1 MIFISKLKRASMK
14 IRRIVP
20 VVIILISVANV
31 LAQQRPPKQI
41 SLYTTIDTVLTSA
54 NISAPLMPARQ
65 AKVEAPPL
73 QSEVFMPLAGYKI
86 SSAFGWRRH
95 PLTGKQH
102 FHNGIDLA
110 ARSQVV
116 RAIMSGRVQS
126 TGYHKNLGKFIRVDH
141 GFICSIY
148 GHLSR
153 IAVKSGQVLPAGFP
167 IAITGSTGRSTGEH
181 LHLSICSKDTYIDPW
196 KFLQGLLTNSTTNI
210 N

>member
-1 MIFISKLKRASMK
+1 MK
-14 IRRIVP
+14 IRQIIRA
-20 VVIILISVANV
+20 VIILLSVSSV
-31 LAQQRPPKQI
+31 LAQQRPIKQI
-41 SLYTTIDTVLTSA
+41 SLYPANDTVAESA
-54 NISAPLMPARQ
+54 SISVPLMAAGQDQ
-65 AKVEAPPL
+65 ANTVPL
-73 QSEVFMPLAGYKI
+73 ETQVFMPLASYKM

-102 FHNGIDLA
+102 FHNGVDLA
-110 ARSQVV
+110 ARSQIV

-126 TGYHKNLGKFIRVDH
+126 TGYHKNLGKFLRIDH
-141 GFICSIY
+141 GFMCSIY

-181 LHLSICSKDTYIDPW
+181 LHLSIRSKDTYIDPW

>member
-1 MIFISKLKRASMK
+1 MK

-20 VVIILISVANV
+20 VVIILISIGSV
-31 LAQQRPPKQI
+31 LAQQRPLKQI
-41 SLYTTIDTVLTSA
+41 SLYAAIDNSLTSA
-54 NISAPLMPARQ
+54 SISAPLMPARKDQ
-65 AKVEAPPL
+65 AEAAPL
-73 QSEVFMPLAGYKI
+73 ESQVFMPLAGYKI
-86 SSAFGWRRH
+86 SSAFGWRKH

-126 TGYHKNLGKFIRVDH
+126 TGYHKNLGKFIRIDH

-167 IAITGSTGRSTGEH
+167 VAITGSTGRSTGEH
-181 LHLSICSKDTYIDPW
+181 LHLSIRSKDTYIDPW
-196 KFLQGLLTNSTTNI
+196 KFLHGLLTNSTTNI